1 MSRFVVSSC
10 LPASSYQLSL
20 TILLEADKPYLVNPM
35 ITTKAKEI
43 LDNYES
49 PDGSAFL
56 GLSVACH
63 RSNGLN
69 GTVRSLVRTGND
81 TYTNTQFYPA
91 ELAVKAIN
99 PSPLTAAIPG
109 SSGQIQPS
117 QDTINTIIGTTVD
130 IGVNLLF
137 AYLTPTTTVPKL
149 ALAGAGALR
158 SVANAYSSG
167 ALRTMFANTQEGNYR
182 PPVDKNGL
190 QVVVYEVNEQLTP
203 VPNFTNLT
211 YNDSGDSNVMGFIN
225 TVNNFITIPNQTGTP
240 PSNTQKAFLDF
251 LMGLAKTAA
260 MVGDFGNGLAN
271 LVTAFNNARNSA
283 GSSAWNSLMQV
294 LKPFVEPFLEMLFN
308 EIMSKYKGDQPV
320 DTNQPVDPVT
330 DLVSLFTA
338 GNENNIFTSD
348 LFPAYFA
355 IPETGANITEV
366 LINNPFPGTSPIP
379 PYIPD

>member
-56 GLSVACH
+56 GLSFACH

-137 AYLTPTTTVPKL
+137 AY
-149 ALAGAGALR
+149 
-158 SVANAYSSG
+158 
-167 ALRTMFANTQEGNYR
+167 
-182 PPVDKNGL
+182 
-190 QVVVYEVNEQLTP
+190 
-203 VPNFTNLT
+203 
-211 YNDSGDSNVMGFIN
+211 
-225 TVNNFITIPNQTGTP
+225 
-240 PSNTQKAFLDF
+240 
-251 LMGLAKTAA
+251 
-260 MVGDFGNGLAN
+260 
-271 LVTAFNNARNSA
+271 
-283 GSSAWNSLMQV
+283 
-294 LKPFVEPFLEMLFN
+294 
-308 EIMSKYKGDQPV
+308 
-320 DTNQPVDPVT
+320 
-330 DLVSLFTA
+330 
-338 GNENNIFTSD
+338 
-348 LFPAYFA
+348 
-355 IPETGANITEV
+355 
-366 LINNPFPGTSPIP
+366 
-379 PYIPD
+379 